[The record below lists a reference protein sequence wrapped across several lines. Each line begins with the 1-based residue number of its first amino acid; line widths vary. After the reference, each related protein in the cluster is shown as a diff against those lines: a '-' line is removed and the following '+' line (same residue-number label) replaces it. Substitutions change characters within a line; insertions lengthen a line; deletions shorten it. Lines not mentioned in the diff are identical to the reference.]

1 MYLKSQTDDPLVCG
15 LSLKIIFAGSHEIVC
30 ENGIL
35 QMDCPLDYGINV
47 LEANYGRTIK
57 GDVCICK
64 AGQSLAAGNC
74 PTNPNLSNVDNCFSP
89 NSLSILNS
97 TCNSLSECT
106 VSVNNN
112 VFGDPCGGIHKYLEV
127 NYECSKKGRYRLEP
141 VRTGGA

>member
-1 MYLKSQTDDPLVCG
+1 MQI
-15 LSLKIIFAGSHEIVC
+15 SLTIIFAGRHETVC

-35 QMDCPLDYGINV
+35 QLECPDNQVIN
-47 LEANYGRTIK
+47 LSKANYGRTIK
-57 GDVCICK
+57 GDVCHCK
-64 AGQSLAAGNC
+64 TGTSIAAGNC

-97 TCNSLSECT
+97 TCNGLSECT

-127 NYECSKKGRYRLEP
+127 NYECSKKGRYRSEP